1 MSIYASCLRNR
12 ASSLWRFFALS
23 SEIWL
28 LARASI
34 LNKKHLLLGVT
45 AGLILLLD
53 QITKFYVDSSMR
65 LHETIPVIQGLFS
78 ITYVRNPGAAFGFL
92 ADASP
97 LFRSIFFVAVT
108 VLAIILVVHY
118 IWKSR
123 AKEPRLM
130 FALSLILSGAVG
142 NLIDR
147 VRLGEVIDFLD
158 VYIGS
163 SHWPAF
169 NVADSAISIG
179 AVILF
184 IEIVRH
190 GKDRDAG
197 FKGL

>member
-1 MSIYASCLRNR
+1 M
-12 ASSLWRFFALS
+12 
-23 SEIWL
+23 
-28 LARASI
+28 
-34 LNKKHLLLGVT
+34 NKKYLLLGVT
-45 AGLILLLD
+45 TGLILLLD

-65 LHETIPVIQGLFS
+65 LHESIPVIQGFFN

-123 AKEPRLM
+123 AEEPFLT
-130 FALSLILSGAVG
+130 FALALILAGAVG

-163 SHWPAF
+163 YHWPAF
-169 NVADSAISIG
+169 NVADSAISVG

-184 IEIVRH
+184 IELTRR
-190 GKDRDAG
+190 GSEKQADS
-197 FKGL
+197 KGS

>member
-1 MSIYASCLRNR
+1 
-12 ASSLWRFFALS
+12 
-23 SEIWL
+23 
-28 LARASI
+28 
-34 LNKKHLLLGVT
+34 LNNKYLLLGVT
-45 AGLILLLD
+45 TGLILLLD
-53 QITKFYVDSSMR
+53 QITKLYVDSSMR
-65 LHETIPVIQGLFS
+65 LHESIPVIQGLFS

-123 AKEPRLM
+123 AEEPFLT
-130 FALSLILSGAVG
+130 FALSLVLSGAVG

-163 SHWPAF
+163 YHWPAF
-169 NVADSAISIG
+169 NVADSAISVG

-184 IEIVRH
+184 IELTRR
-190 GKDRDAG
+190 GRERQTDSRG
-197 FKGL
+197 SQP

>member
-1 MSIYASCLRNR
+1 M
-12 ASSLWRFFALS
+12 
-23 SEIWL
+23 
-28 LARASI
+28 
-34 LNKKHLLLGVT
+34 NKKVLLLGVT
-45 AGLILLLD
+45 TGPILLLD
-53 QITKFYVDSSMR
+53 QITKLYVDSSMR
-65 LHETIPVIQGLFS
+65 LHESIPVIQGLFS

-123 AKEPRLM
+123 AEEPFLT
-130 FALSLILSGAVG
+130 FALSLVLSGAVG

-163 SHWPAF
+163 YHWPAF
-169 NVADSAISIG
+169 NVADSAISVG

-184 IEIVRH
+184 IELTRR
-190 GKDRDAG
+190 GREKQTDSRG
-197 FKGL
+197 TQP